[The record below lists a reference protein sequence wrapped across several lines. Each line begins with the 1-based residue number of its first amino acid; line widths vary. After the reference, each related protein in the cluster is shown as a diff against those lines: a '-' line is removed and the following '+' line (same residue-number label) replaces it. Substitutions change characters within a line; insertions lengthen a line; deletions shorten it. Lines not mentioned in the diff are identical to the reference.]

1 MPPSDLSRRKANSFA
16 ESTEDLLIM
25 GWRESI
31 SLPEFGIDKMIAKLD
46 SGAVLSSLHATEIE
60 RLRRRGETWIRFVTW
75 SDVPGD
81 QSSYRC
87 EARWL
92 SDRTI
97 RSSSGCIEQ
106 RPSIE
111 TLLYIGGFQWPIEV
125 TLCDR
130 SSLECKL
137 LLGRS
142 ALSDRCLIDCSRS
155 HLYSRP

>member
-1 MPPSDLSRRKANSFA
+1 MPPFNLTQTHAGAFA
-16 ESTEDLLIM
+16 DAADDLLVM
-25 GWRESI
+25 GWRESV
-31 SLPEFGIDKMIAKLD
+31 SLPEFGIDKMSAKLD
-46 SGAVLSSLHATEIE
+46 SGAVLSSLHATRIE
-60 RLRRRGETWIRFVTW
+60 RYRKKGETWIRFLTW
-75 SDVPGD
+75 SDVLGD

-97 RSSSGCIEQ
+97 RSSSGCVEQ

-111 TLLYIGGFQWPIEV
+111 TILYIGGFQWPIEV

-142 ALSDRCLIDCSRS
+142 ALAERCLIDCSRQ